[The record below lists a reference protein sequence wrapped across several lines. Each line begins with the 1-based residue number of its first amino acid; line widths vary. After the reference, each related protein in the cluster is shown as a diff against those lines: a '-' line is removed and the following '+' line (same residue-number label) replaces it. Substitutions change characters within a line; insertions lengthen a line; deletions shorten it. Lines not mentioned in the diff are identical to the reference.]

1 MAEPVWEPCQFRPDG
16 FSQTPDV
23 HDNFV
28 YALAVHLEQRVLVL
42 HTQYRDGAGPNDLID
57 LRFAGLVAYH
67 FDDVAAPSILLDV
80 ERVAAASVV
89 EQWGDL
95 FLARKN
101 YGWPPVRFTDLAD
114 LSQQLGEQGA
124 VGYRVMGSCGLDG
137 FVLAAS
143 AEYRRRERAAEIAE
157 PGAAADPA
165 REIGSPDS

>member
-1 MAEPVWEPCQFRPDG
+1 VWEACRFRADG
-16 FSQTPDV
+16 LSESPDV

-42 HTQYRDGAGPNDLID
+42 HTQYRDGAGPCDLID
-57 LRFAGLVAYH
+57 LRFVGVVAYH

-80 ERVAAASVV
+80 ERVGAAWVV

-114 LSQQLGEQGA
+114 LSRQLGEQGV

-137 FVLAAS
+137 FVLASS
-143 AEYRRRERAAEIAE
+143 AEYRRRERAAEVAE
-157 PGAAADPA
+157 PSAAADPA
-165 REIGSPDS
+165 RDSGSGSS